1 MDDLIAELYEALAA
15 GDGDRMAACYTPDAR
30 FVDPVFGELRGPEV
44 GGMWR
49 MLTSQSDGID
59 VEVTDVAT
67 TPTEGTAAW
76 VAHYRFGPDRRP
88 VTNEITARYR
98 FADGRIADHV
108 DDFSF
113 PRWARQ
119 ALGPIGLV
127 AGWTPWL
134 ADRVSRQAR
143 AGLDRFLAKDNP

>member
-1 MDDLIAELYEALAA
+1 MDDLIAELYAALAA
-15 GDGDRMAACYTPDAR
+15 GDGDRMAACYADDAR
-30 FVDPVFGELRGPEV
+30 FVDPVFGELRGREV

-49 MLTSQSDGID
+49 MLTSQADGID

-67 TPTEGTAAW
+67 TPTEGTATW
-76 VAHYRFGPDRRP
+76 VARYRFGPARRP
-88 VTNEITARYR
+88 VVNEIGARYR
-98 FADGRIADHV
+98 FADGRITDHV

-119 ALGPIGLV
+119 ALGPIGYV

-134 ADRVSRQAR
+134 QGRVSRRAR
-143 AGLDRFLAKDNP
+143 AGLDRFLTKDTP